1 MRNAIARWSS
11 TTLQRLHL
19 LGPVLVVASALIV
32 AACKNGSGGS
42 GY

>member
-1 MRNAIARWSS
+1 MNDLILRRTAA
-11 TTLQRLHL
+11 LLGRLRL
-19 LGPVLVVASALIV
+19 LGPALLAAAALLV